1 MDFIRNQAEK
11 LIHSR
16 KLHNRWIQ
24 VFICL
29 AIILIMI
36 LEPVLGKIGIALT
49 HKKRILEC
57 PHTGEMLAHMHN
69 DDCYDADGNLV
80 CTLPEQEIHEHT
92 DLCYTWTRELTCGM
106 EESEEHTHTE
116 DCYTLVRGD
125 LVCGKEE
132 AAETHIHG
140 AECFRTVEVEVPEE
154 EELLQKRLRILRL
167 AKPITA

>member
-49 HKKRILEC
+49 HKERILEC

-69 DDCYDADGNLV
+69 DEAGTNYRGSAQQDTAADYDYSARQEMTPQFETNAQNGNADN
-80 CTLPEQEIHEHT
+80 TYYSESDPSADIETEA
-92 DLCYTWTRELTCGM
+92 DWDAFFAKWTRSGNRN
-106 EESEEHTHTE
+106 
-116 DCYTLVRGD
+116 DD
-125 LVCGKEE
+125 L
-132 AAETHIHG
+132 
-140 AECFRTVEVEVPEE
+140 
-154 EELLQKRLRILRL
+154 
-167 AKPITA
+167 ITAAMSQLGYRESIRKKIY